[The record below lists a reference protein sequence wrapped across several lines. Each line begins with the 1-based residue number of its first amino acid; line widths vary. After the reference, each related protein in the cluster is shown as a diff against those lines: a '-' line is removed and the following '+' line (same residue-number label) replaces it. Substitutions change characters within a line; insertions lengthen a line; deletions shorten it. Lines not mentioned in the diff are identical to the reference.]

1 MAAAMALWM
10 GTTRPDLLVAGSG
23 GLVGVMTEEGRA
35 LSKPRGDGFTA
46 DSWLEND
53 GDRVAQEE
61 AHARAGFAGE
71 PGALSFPLGAGTAV
85 HLSGRGAAARVA
97 EACAAADLVILAAK
111 AEAPAGCRLI
121 DGTSLARTGTL
132 ALYAEGADFH
142 IVTVRDWIGR
152 RPWND
157 Q

>member
-1 MAAAMALWM
+1 VE
-10 GTTRPDLLVAGSG
+10 RPDVLVAGSG

-53 GDRVAQEE
+53 GDRVAQEV
-61 AHARAGFAGE
+61 AHARAGFGGRAGAA
-71 PGALSFPLGAGTAV
+71 GFPLGRGTAI
-85 HLSGRGAAARVA
+85 HLSGGAPPERVA
-97 EACAAADLVILAAK
+97 EACAEADLVILAAR
-111 AEAPAGCRLI
+111 AEAPEGCTADRRGAPRPDRRGRDLCR
-121 DGTSLARTGTL
+121 GRGLRT
-132 ALYAEGADFH
+132 
-142 IVTVRDWIGR
+142 VTVRDWIGR